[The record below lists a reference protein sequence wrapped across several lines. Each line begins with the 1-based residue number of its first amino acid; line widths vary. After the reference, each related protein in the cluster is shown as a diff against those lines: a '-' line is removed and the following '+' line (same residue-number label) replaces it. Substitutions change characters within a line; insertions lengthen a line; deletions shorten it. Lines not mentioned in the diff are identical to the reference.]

1 MVIVASALAMGC
13 SGGAGGNAPS
23 SGSQGTCNDSSCGAA
38 PEAGGP
44 VPSFDSGSAPSADA
58 AYPTSFGEGGSS
70 TPTGD
75 GGQATSDG
83 GQPTSEAGFPIPGT
97 DGGVA
102 LCNPLDPKY
111 SQEYLQASLS
121 GLPTPCDSCTAG
133 ECCYDLLGCVPQ

>member
-1 MVIVASALAMGC
+1 MGC

-23 SGSQGTCNDSSCGAA
+23 SDSQGV

-44 VPSFDSGSAPSADA
+44 IPSFDSGSSSFGDA
-58 AYPTSFGEGGSS
+58 SYPTSFGDGGSS
-70 TPTGD
+70 TPTGNGGD
-75 GGQATSDG
+75 GGQSPSDG
-83 GQPTSEAGFPIPGT
+83 GQTLSEGGFPIPGT

-121 GLPTPCDSCTAG
+121 GLPTPCNSCTAG